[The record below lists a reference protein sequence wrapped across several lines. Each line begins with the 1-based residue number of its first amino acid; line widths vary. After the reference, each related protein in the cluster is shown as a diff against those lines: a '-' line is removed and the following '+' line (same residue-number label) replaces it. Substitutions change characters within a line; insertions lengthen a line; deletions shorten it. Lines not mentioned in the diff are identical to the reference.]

1 MANVSFTQNIQR
13 HVHCPPCTAKGR
25 TVREVLDA
33 VFRDNE
39 PARAYVLDE
48 HGEVRRHMVV
58 FIDGR
63 PVKDRKALS
72 DEVNESSSVCVM
84 QALSG
89 G

>member
-1 MANVSFTQNIQR
+1 MVSVSFTQNIQR
-13 HVHCPPCTAKGR
+13 HVACPTTEAAGQ

-33 VFRDNE
+33 VFETNPR
-39 PARAYVLDE
+39 ARGYVLDE
-48 HGEVRRHMVV
+48 HGGVRPHVVV

-63 PVKDRKALS
+63 PVKDRGGLS
-72 DEVNESSSVCVM
+72 DTVADGADLFVM